1 MKTTTLLTIATI
13 LGSQCCA
20 ANADQ
25 KARPGT
31 TTKRRLGDP
40 NYFSETP
47 DATVEILDTSTSLS
61 GQFAATLFG
70 RQWGARKME
79 YFGGDEFIQ
88 MYDDTSETRVVIRGY
103 IDLQVDSIEGVFIF
117 ADREVHDVYGT
128 VRGRAQ
134 GTCAHTS
141 VGDPTYTCSM
151 DIEVIAK
158 DGFVSA
164 AFRSEGRLNFAKPI
178 SQLTITGGSTEL
190 ESASGTLKMCPVS
203 LDTTTDPATPRNVAG
218 AHQFEYL
225 FFESVVYVSSAFL
238 ANIMIDEEE

>member
-13 LGSQCCA
+13 LGSQCYA
-20 ANADQ
+20 ADAADR
-25 KARPGT
+25 KAPG
-31 TTKRRLGDP
+31 KRRLGDP
-40 NYFSETP
+40 HYFSETP
-47 DATVEILDTSTSLS
+47 EANPEISDTSKSLS
-61 GQFAATLFG
+61 GKFANVLFG
-70 RQWGARKME
+70 RQWGSRKMA

-88 MYDDTSETRVVIRGY
+88 MYDDKSETRVVIRGY

-117 ADREVHDVYGT
+117 ADREIHDVYGN

-151 DIEVIAK
+151 NLEVLAN

-164 AFRSEGRLNFAKPI
+164 AFRSEGSLNFGLPV
-178 SQLTITGGSTEL
+178 SQLTVTGGHTEL
-190 ESASGTLKMCPVS
+190 ESASGTMKMCPVS
-203 LDTTTDPATPRNVAG
+203 LDSSTDPATPRNVAG

-225 FFESVVYVSSAFL
+225 FFEAVVYISSSFL
-238 ANIMIDEEE
+238 ANIFIDEDAQV